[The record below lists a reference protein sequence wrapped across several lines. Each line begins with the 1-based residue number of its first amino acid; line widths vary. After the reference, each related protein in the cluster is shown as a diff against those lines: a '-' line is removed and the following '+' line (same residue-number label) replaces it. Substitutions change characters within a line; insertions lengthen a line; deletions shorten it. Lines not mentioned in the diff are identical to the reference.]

1 MEKKN
6 RNGRWQKR
14 HFELERGQLHYY
26 ESKGHKYGDTIRLQD
41 IPIELDTT
49 DPKVLI
55 LTTPNRVLQLRADT
69 SQAASDWLLALKS
82 HKQAGV

>member
-6 RNGRWQKR
+6 RNGRWQRR

-49 DPKVLI
+49 DSRVLV
-55 LTTPNRVLQLRADT
+55 LKTPNRVLYLRADT
-69 SQAASDWLLALKS
+69 SQSASEWISALKS
-82 HKQAGV
+82 HAQAGV